1 MDTAPNLRQ
10 TMDDVTKLKQ
20 SMNTYTE
27 PRLPMDTVA
36 NLSQFSDRV
45 VKQRQSVDTEENG
58 EKLFNEASL
67 FIIICMSNFK
77 FIE

>member
-36 NLSQFSDRV
+36 NLSQFSDRDNLLIQ
-45 VKQRQSVDTEENG
+45 KKM
-58 EKLFNEASL
+58 EKSFLMRRGYS
-67 FIIICMSNFK
+67 
-77 FIE
+77 